1 MSQTD
6 SARYLITYDIAD
18 KRRLGRVFRL
28 LKKHGLPV
36 QYSVFFVHSKA
47 PQISALMQQLARL
60 IDPGA
65 DDVRA
70 YRLPDNGW
78 MMTLGASILPDD
90 ILPVGIMQENAAQP
104 LSRKRGQL

>member
-60 IDPGA
+60 S
-65 DDVRA
+65 
-70 YRLPDNGW
+70 
-78 MMTLGASILPDD
+78 TLAPTMCAPIACPTMG
-90 ILPVGIMQENAAQP
+90 G
-104 LSRKRGQL
+104 